1 MVRLFYTGLLI
12 LVSNVSFGQKAE
24 GKLMYYIPQSYIQ
37 PGMLEGSETF
47 SPSSMLNRASNNYYL
62 SGFAAYTLDNKISIR
77 SDNYF
82 LMNSSEDDPFL
93 DQAFRSYIGAFYH
106 FRKDEN
112 SNWDKYVG
120 FQPGVA
126 YLKRNL
132 YYGGKN
138 TFAPNYE
145 EGHLVPSFSVSVG
158 TSFYVWKYFNFYA
171 NLAYVN
177 SNLKAVSGGPFKT
190 DELIFSAGLGFQIQ
204 TRKN

>member
-1 MVRLFYTGLLI
+1 MNL
-12 LVSNVSFGQKAE
+12 
-24 GKLMYYIPQSYIQ
+24 GKLLEQTFLTFGCKLTDLLLFDFFLNFVYIS
-37 PGMLEGSETF
+37 
-47 SPSSMLNRASNNYYL
+47 
-62 SGFAAYTLDNKISIR
+62 
-77 SDNYF
+77 
-82 LMNSSEDDPFL
+82 
-93 DQAFRSYIGAFYH
+93 
-106 FRKDEN
+106 
-112 SNWDKYVG
+112 
-120 FQPGVA
+120 
-126 YLKRNL
+126 LKRNL